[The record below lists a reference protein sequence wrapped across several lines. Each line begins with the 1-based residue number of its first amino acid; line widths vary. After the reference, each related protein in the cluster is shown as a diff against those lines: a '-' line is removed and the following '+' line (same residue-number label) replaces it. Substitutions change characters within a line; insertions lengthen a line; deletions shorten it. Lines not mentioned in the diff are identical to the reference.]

1 MEDFLTFLFVCIVGG
16 VVGLPAF
23 IILLFW
29 ARPERWTFK
38 SFCLWLATW
47 VSWGCCPPLYVWI
60 ERRWQRA
67 SWKRCSYALLSPI
80 SLISLIYVCSFVSDI
95 VNKPYGSR
103 MEISYKVGVGLPAYE
118 VIDRTYGKKSFT
130 LDYMDRI
137 DIKFEPG
144 RETERFYWWMKTNPP
159 AHWSVSEDGGF
170 YFNEISEDGT
180 FFTMR
185 IDPQKGTARIEYG
198 AW

>member
-1 MEDFLTFLFVCIVGG
+1 MFFFLVSVIVWGG
-16 VVGLPAF
+16 GLLAF

-47 VSWGCCPPLYVWI
+47 VSWVCFPPLYVWV
-60 ERRWQRA
+60 ERRWRQA
-67 SWKRCSYALLSPI
+67 SWKRCSNALLSPI
-80 SLISLIYVCSFVSDI
+80 SLISLTYICLFVFNFI
-95 VNKPYGSR
+95 NNPCRSR
-103 MEISYKVGVGLPAYE
+103 KRISNKVGIELPAYE
-118 VIDRTYGKKSFT
+118 VVDRFYGDKSFNG
-130 LDYMDRI
+130 DYMDEVNIR
-137 DIKFEPG
+137 FEPG
-144 RETERFYWWMKTNPP
+144 RETERFYWWIKTNPP
-159 AHWSVSEDGGF
+159 AHWSVSEDGSF

-185 IDPQKGTARIEYG
+185 IDPQKGTANIQYG

>member
-1 MEDFLTFLFVCIVGG
+1 MFLVLACIS
-16 VVGLPAF
+16 LIIFELSFFMILAF
-23 IILLFW
+23 KT
-29 ARPERWTFK
+29 RPERWTFK
-38 SFCLWLATW
+38 SFCLWLVSL
-47 VSWGCCPPLYVWI
+47 VSWCCFPPLYVWI
-60 ERRWQRA
+60 ERKWRRA
-67 SWKRCSYALLSPI
+67 SWRRCSYALLSPI

-130 LDYMDRI
+130 LDYIDRI

-185 IDPQKGTARIEYG
+185 IDSQKGTARIEYG

>member
-1 MEDFLTFLFVCIVGG
+1 MFLVLACIS
-16 VVGLPAF
+16 LIIFELSFFMILAF
-23 IILLFW
+23 KT
-29 ARPERWTFK
+29 RPERWTFK
-38 SFCLWLATW
+38 SFCLWLVSL
-47 VSWGCCPPLYVWI
+47 VSWCCFPPLYVWI
-60 ERRWQRA
+60 ERKWRRA
-67 SWKRCSYALLSPI
+67 SWRRCSYALLSPI

-130 LDYMDRI
+130 LDYIDRI

-159 AHWSVSEDGGF
+159 AHWS
-170 YFNEISEDGT
+170 ISEDGD
-180 FFTMR
+180 FPF
-185 IDPQKGTARIEYG
+185 DEN
-198 AW
+198 

>member
-1 MEDFLTFLFVCIVGG
+1 MFFLLVSVIVWGG
-16 VVGLPAF
+16 GLLAF

-47 VSWGCCPPLYVWI
+47 VSWVCCPPLYVWI
-60 ERRWQRA
+60 ERKWRRA
-67 SWKRCSYALLSPI
+67 SWRRCSYALLSPI

-130 LDYMDRI
+130 LDYIDRI

-159 AHWSVSEDGGF
+159 AHWS
-170 YFNEISEDGT
+170 ISEDGD
-180 FFTMR
+180 FPF
-185 IDPQKGTARIEYG
+185 DEN
-198 AW
+198 

>member
-1 MEDFLTFLFVCIVGG
+1 MFFLLVSVIVLGG
-16 VVGLPAF
+16 GILAF

-29 ARPERWTFK
+29 ARPERWIFK

-60 ERRWQRA
+60 ERKWRRA

-80 SLISLIYVCSFVSDI
+80 SLISLIYACSFVSDI
-95 VNKPYGSR
+95 VNKPYRSR
-103 MEISYKVGVGLPAYE
+103 MGISYKVGVGLPAYE

-144 RETERFYWWMKTNPP
+144 RETERFYWWIKTNPP
-159 AHWSVSEDGGF
+159 AHWSVSEDGSF
-170 YFNEISEDGT
+170 YFN
-180 FFTMR
+180 
-185 IDPQKGTARIEYG
+185 PQIRN
-198 AW
+198 

>member
-1 MEDFLTFLFVCIVGG
+1 MFFLLVSVIVWGG
-16 VVGLPAF
+16 GLLAF

-47 VSWGCCPPLYVWI
+47 VSWVCFPPLYVWV
-60 ERRWQRA
+60 ERRWRQA
-67 SWKRCSYALLSPI
+67 SWKRCSNALLSPI
-80 SLISLIYVCSFVSDI
+80 SLISLTYICLFVFNFI
-95 VNKPYGSR
+95 NNPCRSR
-103 MEISYKVGVGLPAYE
+103 KRISNKVGIELPAYE
-118 VIDRTYGKKSFT
+118 VVDRFYGDKSFNG
-130 LDYMDRI
+130 DYMDEVNIR
-137 DIKFEPG
+137 FEPG
-144 RETERFYWWMKTNPP
+144 RETERFYWWIKTNPP
-159 AHWSVSEDGGF
+159 AHWSVSEDGSF

-185 IDPQKGTARIEYG
+185 IDPQKGTANRQYG

>member
-47 VSWGCCPPLYVWI
+47 VSWVCCPPLYVWI
-60 ERRWQRA
+60 ERKWRWA
-67 SWKRCSYALLSPI
+67 SWRRCSYALLSPI

-130 LDYMDRI
+130 LDYIDRI

-159 AHWSVSEDGGF
+159 AHWSVSEDGDCRGRPCVR
-170 YFNEISEDGT
+170 G
-180 FFTMR
+180 R
-185 IDPQKGTARIEYG
+185 R
-198 AW
+198 

>member
-1 MEDFLTFLFVCIVGG
+1 
-16 VVGLPAF
+16 
-23 IILLFW
+23 
-29 ARPERWTFK
+29 
-38 SFCLWLATW
+38 
-47 VSWGCCPPLYVWI
+47 
-60 ERRWQRA
+60 
-67 SWKRCSYALLSPI
+67 
-80 SLISLIYVCSFVSDI
+80 
-95 VNKPYGSR
+95 

-130 LDYMDRI
+130 LDYIGRM

-180 FFTMR
+180 SFTMR

>member
-1 MEDFLTFLFVCIVGG
+1 MFFLLVSVIVLGG
-16 VVGLPAF
+16 GLLAF

-60 ERRWQRA
+60 ERKWRRA
-67 SWKRCSYALLSPI
+67 SWRRCSYALLSPI
-80 SLISLIYVCSFVSDI
+80 SLISLTYICLFVFNF
-95 VNKPYGSR
+95 VNNPCRSR
-103 MEISYKVGVGLPAYE
+103 KRISNKVGIELPAYE
-118 VIDRTYGKKSFT
+118 VVDRFYGDKSFNG
-130 LDYMDRI
+130 DYMDEVNIR
-137 DIKFEPG
+137 FEPG
-144 RETERFYWWMKTNPP
+144 NETERFYQIIKTNPP

>member
-1 MEDFLTFLFVCIVGG
+1 MFFLLVSVIVWGG
-16 VVGLPAF
+16 GLLAF

-47 VSWGCCPPLYVWI
+47 VSWVCFPPLYVWV
-60 ERRWQRA
+60 ERRWRQA
-67 SWKRCSYALLSPI
+67 SWKRCSNALLSPI
-80 SLISLIYVCSFVSDI
+80 SLISLTYICLFVFNFI
-95 VNKPYGSR
+95 NNPCRSR
-103 MEISYKVGVGLPAYE
+103 KRISNKVGIELPAYE
-118 VIDRTYGKKSFT
+118 VVDRFYGDKSFNG
-130 LDYMDRI
+130 DYMDEVNIR
-137 DIKFEPG
+137 FEPG

-159 AHWSVSEDGGF
+159 AHWSMSEDGSF

-185 IDPQKGTARIEYG
+185 IDPQKGTACIEYG

>member
-1 MEDFLTFLFVCIVGG
+1 MFLVLACISLIIFELSV
-16 VVGLPAF
+16 F
-23 IILLFW
+23 IILAFKT
-29 ARPERWTFK
+29 RPVRWTFK
-38 SFCLWLATW
+38 SFCLWLVSL
-47 VSWGCCPPLYVWI
+47 VSWCCFPPLYVWI
-60 ERRWQRA
+60 ERKWRWA
-67 SWKRCSYALLSPI
+67 SWRRCSYALLSPI

-130 LDYMDRI
+130 LDYIDRI

-180 FFTMR
+180 SFTMR

>member
-1 MEDFLTFLFVCIVGG
+1 MVFLVLACIS
-16 VVGLPAF
+16 LIIFELSFFMILAF
-23 IILLFW
+23 KT
-29 ARPERWTFK
+29 RPERWTFK
-38 SFCLWLATW
+38 SFCLWLVSL
-47 VSWGCCPPLYVWI
+47 VSWCCFPPLYVWI
-60 ERRWQRA
+60 ERKWRWA
-67 SWKRCSYALLSPI
+67 SWRRCSYALLSPI

-130 LDYMDRI
+130 LDYIDRI

-159 AHWSVSEDGGF
+159 AHWSMSEDGSF

>member
-1 MEDFLTFLFVCIVGG
+1 MFLVLACIS
-16 VVGLPAF
+16 LIIFELSFFMILAF
-23 IILLFW
+23 KT
-29 ARPERWTFK
+29 RPERWTFK
-38 SFCLWLATW
+38 SFCLWLVSL
-47 VSWGCCPPLYVWI
+47 VSWCCFPPLYVWI
-60 ERRWQRA
+60 ERKWRRA
-67 SWKRCSYALLSPI
+67 GWRRCSYALLSPI

-130 LDYMDRI
+130 LDYIDRI

-159 AHWSVSEDGGF
+159 AHWSMSEDGSF

-185 IDPQKGTARIEYG
+185 IDPQKGTACIEYG

>member
-47 VSWGCCPPLYVWI
+47 VSWVCCPPLYVWI
-60 ERRWQRA
+60 ERKWRWA
-67 SWKRCSYALLSPI
+67 SWRRCSYALLSPI

-95 VNKPYGSR
+95 VNKPYGAVQLTVTSVTQQKRLIRHSR
-103 MEISYKVGVGLPAYE
+103 KPQVLQLTVPVQSRSPILYSCYP
-118 VIDRTYGKKSFT
+118 
-130 LDYMDRI
+130 
-137 DIKFEPG
+137 
-144 RETERFYWWMKTNPP
+144 N
-159 AHWSVSEDGGF
+159 GF
-170 YFNEISEDGT
+170 SRRN
-180 FFTMR
+180 
-185 IDPQKGTARIEYG
+185 
-198 AW
+198 

>member
-1 MEDFLTFLFVCIVGG
+1 
-16 VVGLPAF
+16 
-23 IILLFW
+23 
-29 ARPERWTFK
+29 
-38 SFCLWLATW
+38 
-47 VSWGCCPPLYVWI
+47 
-60 ERRWQRA
+60 
-67 SWKRCSYALLSPI
+67 
-80 SLISLIYVCSFVSDI
+80 
-95 VNKPYGSR
+95 

-185 IDPQKGTARIEYG
+185 IDPQKGTACIEYG

>member
-1 MEDFLTFLFVCIVGG
+1 MFFLLVSVIVWGG
-16 VVGLPAF
+16 GLLAF

-60 ERRWQRA
+60 ERKWRRA
-67 SWKRCSYALLSPI
+67 SCRRCSYALLSPI

-130 LDYMDRI
+130 LDY
-137 DIKFEPG
+137 
-144 RETERFYWWMKTNPP
+144 WWMKTNPP
-159 AHWSVSEDGGF
+159 AHWSMSEDGSF

-185 IDPQKGTARIEYG
+185 IDPQKGTACIEYG

>member
-1 MEDFLTFLFVCIVGG
+1 
-16 VVGLPAF
+16 
-23 IILLFW
+23 
-29 ARPERWTFK
+29 
-38 SFCLWLATW
+38 
-47 VSWGCCPPLYVWI
+47 
-60 ERRWQRA
+60 
-67 SWKRCSYALLSPI
+67 
-80 SLISLIYVCSFVSDI
+80 
-95 VNKPYGSR
+95 

-130 LDYMDRI
+130 LDYIDRI

-144 RETERFYWWMKTNPP
+144 RETERFYWWMKT
-159 AHWSVSEDGGF
+159 SVSEDGGF

>member
-1 MEDFLTFLFVCIVGG
+1 M
-16 VVGLPAF
+16 A
-23 IILLFW
+23 
-29 ARPERWTFK
+29 A
-38 SFCLWLATW
+38 
-47 VSWGCCPPLYVWI
+47 
-60 ERRWQRA
+60 A

-80 SLISLIYVCSFVSDI
+80 SLISLIYACSFVSDI
-95 VNKPYGSR
+95 VNKPYRSR
-103 MEISYKVGVGLPAYE
+103 MGISYKVGVGLPAYE

-144 RETERFYWWMKTNPP
+144 RETERFYWWIKTNPP
-159 AHWSVSEDGGF
+159 AHWSVSEDGSF

-185 IDPQKGTARIEYG
+185 IDPQKDTANIRYR